1 MLNWAIVEKFNPVYY
16 LLFQSPRPM
25 RLVNTITFF
34 RVAAFPVFVL
44 LLFLNREDIFKW
56 LVLVSFLTDAI
67 DGFLARKFKVI
78 SILGSRLDSLGDDL
92 TILASFLGVIV
103 FHGDFLVIVWPVIFA
118 TFLLFVIQLLFALVK
133 YQKTT
138 SFHSYGAKAA
148 AILQGLFLCSLF
160 FLGQPYYPLF
170 YATMGVTALEL
181 IEEIIMVYVMP
192 RWRADVRG
200 LYWALKETDDNLD
213 TPESNS

>member
-1 MLNWAIVEKFNPVYY
+1 MEKFNPLYY

-34 RVAAFPVFVL
+34 RVAAFPVFIVL
-44 LLFLNREDIFKW
+44 LFMHREDAFKW
-56 LVLVSFLTDAI
+56 LVLVSFFTDAV
-67 DGFLARKFKVI
+67 DGYLARKFNVI

-103 FHGDFLVIVWPVIFA
+103 FHGDFLSVVWPVILG
-118 TFLLFVIQLLFALVK
+118 TFILFMVQLVFSLVK

-138 SFHSYGAKAA
+138 SFHTYGAKAA
-148 AILQGLFLCSLF
+148 AILQGVFLCSLF

-170 YATMGVTALEL
+170 YLAMGVTAAEL
-181 IEEIIMVYVMP
+181 VEEIIMVYVMP
-192 RWRADVRG
+192 RWKADVKG
-200 LYWALKETDDNLD
+200 VYWALKA
-213 TPESNS
+213 NSEVA